1 MNTTAINEKLQENRV
16 FFNSWSKSYDYPL
29 FQFWMRRFYRPLLK
43 DIPEDHSVLDVSC
56 GSGEFLRELSE
67 KTAAKLHGM
76 DFSEKMV
83 KLASQKLYGKV
94 DIMRGDVHQLP
105 YGDNTFDDVVSTEAF
120 HHYHDQKKAL
130 QEMKRVAKKGGK
142 VIIADINFFIRFIHR
157 SVEHLE
163 PGCVKINS
171 PREMKNFFLNE
182 GFVNIT
188 QKRSFLF
195 SVITTGV

>member
-83 KLASQKLYGKV
+83 KLASQKL
-94 DIMRGDVHQLP
+94 
-105 YGDNTFDDVVSTEAF
+105 
-120 HHYHDQKKAL
+120 
-130 QEMKRVAKKGGK
+130 
-142 VIIADINFFIRFIHR
+142 
-157 SVEHLE
+157 
-163 PGCVKINS
+163 
-171 PREMKNFFLNE
+171 
-182 GFVNIT
+182 
-188 QKRSFLF
+188 
-195 SVITTGV
+195 